1 MIKARFMAEQ
11 EPVAVKYYGGKVY
24 AFICLNG
31 EKKTE
36 ARTDYDGGE
45 VTDTY
50 WEYDYNEVVFN
61 DGEIDVEDIKDNPEK
76 YLNYP
81 IEKPTELEQMR
92 ADIDY
97 LLMVTEG

>member
-1 MIKARFMAEQ
+1 MTKARFMAEQ
-11 EPVAVKYYGGKVY
+11 PAVTIKHYGGMVY
-24 AFICLNG
+24 VFICLNG

-36 ARTDYDGGE
+36 ARTNYDGSE
-45 VTDTY
+45 AIDTY

-76 YLNYP
+76 YINYP
-81 IEKPTELEQMR
+81 IAEPTELEQMR